1 MNFRECD
8 KIIEGFGHPRVL
20 IVGDL
25 ILDRYVLGDVSRISP
40 EAPIPILFTRG
51 AEERLGGAGNV
62 AANLVAMQAEV
73 DVLGVVGDESWGR
86 SLIDMLESHK
96 IGTAGCVVDASRPTI
111 RKTRMMS
118 GGHQIL
124 RVDEED
130 PRPISGKALE
140 CVLALL
146 PDCVRK
152 TQAVVLSDYGKGLLT
167 RDVIELTV
175 KLAREAGVP
184 VLVDPKGDDYSIYR
198 GATLVTPNRKEAEQA
213 VGRRIADTA
222 DLPKAADEL
231 MAIADLQSAVIT
243 LGADG
248 IFFKSRSGDQGHFP
262 AQARAVFDVTGAGDT
277 VVGQLALYLAGGLSL
292 AQAVTLANH
301 AAAIVVGRLGTHAVT
316 RSELRALFHEGPRDS
331 GKVFADDGDLDRLLA
346 TLRRDGKRIV
356 FTNGCFDVLHAG
368 HVSYLRFARSKGDA
382 LIVGINDDASVR
394 RLKGTERP
402 INTLRDRMEVLQ
414 ALEMVDAVVA
424 FPEDTPARIITRV
437 TPHVLVKGEDW
448 ADKGVVG
455 REWVEA
461 HGGQVVLAP
470 LMPGR
475 STTRIVETIRG
486 SSSLPTKL
494 ADS

>member
-1 MNFRECD
+1 
-8 KIIEGFGHPRVL
+8 
-20 IVGDL
+20 
-25 ILDRYVLGDVSRISP
+25 
-40 EAPIPILFTRG
+40 
-51 AEERLGGAGNV
+51 
-62 AANLVAMQAEV
+62 
-73 DVLGVVGDESWGR
+73 
-86 SLIDMLESHK
+86 
-96 IGTAGCVVDASRPTI
+96 
-111 RKTRMMS
+111 
-118 GGHQIL
+118 
-124 RVDEED
+124 
-130 PRPISGKALE
+130 
-140 CVLALL
+140 
-146 PDCVRK
+146 
-152 TQAVVLSDYGKGLLT
+152 
-167 RDVIELTV
+167 
-175 KLAREAGVP
+175 
-184 VLVDPKGDDYSIYR
+184 
-198 GATLVTPNRKEAEQA
+198 
-213 VGRRIADTA
+213 
-222 DLPKAADEL
+222 
-231 MAIADLQSAVIT
+231 
-243 LGADG
+243 
-248 IFFKSRSGDQGHFP
+248 
-262 AQARAVFDVTGAGDT
+262 
-277 VVGQLALYLAGGLSL
+277 LAGGLSL